1 MVRPMSRAYRD
12 LIAKTFDDRLG
23 APLQDYR
30 GPLTEEKG
38 GGLLRGGKRSLM
50 HRVGF
55 LMRSTSGDAQVAK
68 VGKYLEGRRTGG
80 GFGKFGKAGT
90 KRRRVSPGYN
100 SVYTN
105 RTR

>member
-1 MVRPMSRAYRD
+1 MSRGYRD
-12 LIAKTFDDRLG
+12 FIVE
-23 APLQDYR
+23 Q
-30 GPLTEEKG
+30 KG
-38 GGLLRGGKRSLM
+38 GGLLAPGKRSFG
-50 HRVGF
+50 HRLGF
-55 LMRSTSGDAQVAK
+55 LLRSTGGDAQAAK

-80 GFGKFGKAGT
+80 GFGKFGKAGA